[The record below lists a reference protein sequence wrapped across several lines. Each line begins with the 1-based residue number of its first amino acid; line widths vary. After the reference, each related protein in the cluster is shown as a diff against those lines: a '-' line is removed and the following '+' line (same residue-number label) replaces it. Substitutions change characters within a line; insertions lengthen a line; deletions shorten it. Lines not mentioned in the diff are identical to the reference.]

1 MTVDQR
7 GFPLVGGASEGLPWE
22 KNKDIVGK
30 AEVWLDLDLHVES
43 SLSLSVAKIWCLKLR
58 YEIHVVDVDLHV
70 SFLRCARTVDLDTI
84 MLRSRL

>member
-58 YEIHVVDVDLHV
+58 YEIHVVDVDLDFLHV
-70 SFLRCARTVDLDTI
+70 DLSFLRCALHG
-84 MLRSRL
+84 L